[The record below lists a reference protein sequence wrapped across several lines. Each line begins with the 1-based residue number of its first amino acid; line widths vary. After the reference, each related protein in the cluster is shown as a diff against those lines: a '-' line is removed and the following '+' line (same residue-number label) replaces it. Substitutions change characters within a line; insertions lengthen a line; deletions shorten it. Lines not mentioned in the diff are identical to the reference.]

1 MKMRFSAHRPKLIAH
16 SFKSIGILLFALTIF
31 YSCDT
36 KQAAVP
42 IKGTWQLFSATLI
55 DKGDTTT
62 TDYTIDKKFIKI
74 INDSHFSFIS
84 HDLNK
89 GKDSLATFSAGA
101 GTYKLVDSSY
111 TEHLEFCSS
120 REWEN
125 NDFHFTVSIRNDTLI
140 QTGIEKVVSAG
151 IDRLNIEKYVRV
163 K

>member
-1 MKMRFSAHRPKLIAH
+1 MKMRFSTHRPMLIAR
-16 SFKSIGILLFALTIF
+16 SSKSILVLALTVLF
-31 YSCDT
+31 SCES
-36 KQAAVP
+36 KQANLP
-42 IKGTWQLFSATLI
+42 IEGTWQLFSATLI
-55 DKGDTTT
+55 EKGDTTI

-89 GKDSLATFSAGA
+89 GNDSAANFSAGA

-111 TEHLEFCSS
+111 SEHLEFCSA

-125 NDFHFTVSIRNDTLI
+125 NDFHFTISIQNDTLI
-140 QTGIEKVVSAG
+140 QTGIEKVEAAG
-151 IDRLNIEKYVRV
+151 VNRLNIEKYVRV

>member
-1 MKMRFSAHRPKLIAH
+1 MKMRFSARRSKLIAP
-16 SFKSIGILLFALTIF
+16 SSKSIAILIGALTILF
-31 YSCDT
+31 SCET
-36 KQAAVP
+36 KKSSLP
-42 IKGTWQLFSATLI
+42 INGTWQLFSATLI
-55 DKGDTTT
+55 EKGDTTI

-89 GKDSLATFSAGA
+89 GKDSAANFSAGA

-111 TEHLEFCSS
+111 SEHLEFCSA

-151 IDRLNIEKYVRV
+151 VDRLNIEKYVRV